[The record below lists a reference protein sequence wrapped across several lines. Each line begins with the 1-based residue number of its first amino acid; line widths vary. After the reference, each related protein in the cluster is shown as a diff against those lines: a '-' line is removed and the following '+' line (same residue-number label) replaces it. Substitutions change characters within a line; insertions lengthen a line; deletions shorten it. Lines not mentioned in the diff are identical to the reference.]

1 MNPYLAD
8 VERWLERLYVAAD
21 GATLRAEDRRKAVQ
35 VAALLLEIERA
46 LARVARSEPVLLVDA
61 AAGKAYVGLL
71 AARLLLQPS
80 GRRAAVVTIEREAC
94 RVAASRAAAARLGV
108 PVPIDCREAEVGSLA
123 AWPDRPTIVVA
134 LHACGPAADQV
145 IDAAVATGARHL
157 LLVPCCTGRAVESAG
172 RAVSAA
178 EARGIPPHAPVRGR
192 FVQALVDAE
201 RTWRLESAG
210 YETEV
215 VELVPPTLTPH
226 NLLWRARL
234 VGEPNRMARALR
246 ELSRLRS
253 A

>member
-1 MNPYLAD
+1 MNPYRTD
-8 VERWLERLYVAAD
+8 VERWLERLYVEAD
-21 GATLRAEDRRKAVQ
+21 GAGLRTEDRRKAVQ
-35 VAALLLEIERA
+35 VAAMLVEIERA

-61 AAGKAYVGLL
+61 AAGKAYLGLL

-80 GRRAAVVTIEREAC
+80 GRQAAVVTIEREAA

-108 PVPIDCREAEVGSLA
+108 SVPIECREAEVGSPA
-123 AWPDRPTIVVA
+123 AWPERPTIVVA
-134 LHACGPAADQV
+134 LHACGPAADEV
-145 IDAAVATGARHL
+145 IGAAVAARARHL
-157 LLVPCCTGRAVESAG
+157 LLVPCCTGRAVVAAA
-172 RAVSAA
+172 RAEAAA
-178 EARGIPPHAPVRGR
+178 EARGIPRHAPVRGR

-226 NLLWRARL
+226 NLLWRARR

-246 ELSRLRS
+246 QLSRLRS